1 MSSITAAIS
10 LALVSQ
16 LAASVSLRSSVRNSE
31 FLLAEEVVD
40 NQVQAGC
47 LVAGKDIHCCCVG
60 IQTRIFP
67 YDPWDLEDR
76 LERVETKFVRAC
88 AEVGRSS
95 TKLCIQ
101 KCSKQRTE
109 IGTRMCYVPMT
120 KDNKPRLSQDFED
133 WDSHIKNNRKAVT
146 KSFAERMKCF
156 KTATAMFAAGSENR
170 VCTACIITL
179 VENPHSLPPHTLI
192 SFTRHRIL
200 TCAKSVA
207 NDWLKVLWPCGDLS
221 IHICYQQTH

>member
-1 MSSITAAIS
+1 M
-10 LALVSQ
+10 
-16 LAASVSLRSSVRNSE
+16 SLRSSVRNSE

-156 KTATAMFAAGSENR
+156 IEPGRWDTQSAPTRPTSTYTFAQLQVTLQFASQTEQNRTYTAGGITIASE
-170 VCTACIITL
+170 
-179 VENPHSLPPHTLI
+179 
-192 SFTRHRIL
+192 
-200 TCAKSVA
+200 
-207 NDWLKVLWPCGDLS
+207 
-221 IHICYQQTH
+221 